1 MATLTFRALRG
12 DSRTVPAELRSNF
25 RHLYL
30 DILWY
35 GVLAGSAIS
44 FLTVYATRIGANS
57 LEIGMLTAGPAIINL
72 MFTLPTGRW
81 LETRPIGPAVFWSSV
96 FHRFFYLIWVA
107 IPWLLLPHVQL
118 SLFVVITL
126 LMTIPGT
133 VLAVGF
139 NALFADSV
147 PAEWRGHVT
156 GVRNAVL
163 SVSFIVAS
171 LASGLILEKA
181 PFPTGYQIVFAIGF
195 LGAAMSSVHLAFVRP
210 LSDGRQQRRAW
221 HRLGDLASPGG
232 IRSTVEG
239 TRTSV
244 GERFLTRSGG
254 KNMLRL
260 EILSGPF
267 GMVLAGLFFFHLA
280 QYLAIPLF
288 PLYWVNKLD
297 FSDKLISQGQALFY
311 AAVFIGSTQLSRIS
325 KRFGYHRVLA
335 GGVLGLAAYP
345 AVTSVMQGPA
355 LYLFVS
361 ILGGL
366 AWSMVGGAIG
376 NYILERSPEDDLPAH
391 LAWYNLALNAAIL
404 LGSLLGP
411 LMAERVGLTVALL
424 LAAGARAVAGLFI
437 WRKG

>member
-1 MATLTFRALRG
+1 M
-12 DSRTVPAELRSNF
+12 VPVELRSNF

-147 PAEWRGHVT
+147 PAKWRGHVT

-171 LASGLILEKA
+171 LVSGLILEKA

-424 LAAGARAVAGLFI
+424 LAAGTRAVAGLFI

>member
-1 MATLTFRALRG
+1 MSTVSLRALRG
-12 DSRTVPAELRSNF
+12 DSRAVPVELRSNF

-44 FLTVYATRIGANS
+44 FLTVYATRIGADS
-57 LEIGMLTAGPAIINL
+57 LQIGLLTAGPAIINL

-96 FHRFFYLIWVA
+96 AHRFFYLIWVV
-107 IPWLLLPHVQL
+107 IPWLLLPQL
-118 SLFVVITL
+118 QLWMYIVVTL
-126 LMTIPGT
+126 VMTIPGT
-133 VLAVGF
+133 ALAIGF
-139 NALFADSV
+139 NALFADAV
-147 PAEWRGHVT
+147 PADWRGHVA

-163 SVSFIVAS
+163 SVAFIAAS
-171 LASGLILEKA
+171 LVSGVILERA
-181 PFPTGYQIVFAIGF
+181 PFPTGYQIVFAIG
-195 LGAAMSSVHLAFVRP
+195 LVGAIMSSIHLAFVRP

-232 IRSTVEG
+232 VRSVVEG

-254 KNMLRL
+254 RSMLRL
-260 EILSGPF
+260 EILAGPF
-267 GMVLAGLFFFHLA
+267 GLVVAGLFFFHLA

-288 PLYWVNKLD
+288 PLYWVNRLD
-297 FSDKLISQGQALFY
+297 FSDGLISQAQALFY
-311 AAVFIGSTQLSRIS
+311 AAVFLGSTQFSRLT
-325 KRFGYHRVLA
+325 KRYGNQRVLA

-345 AVTSVMQGPA
+345 AVTAIMQGPA
-355 LYLFVS
+355 LYLVVS
-361 ILGGL
+361 VMGGL
-366 AWSMVGGAIG
+366 AWSMAGAAIG
-376 NYILERSPEDDLPAH
+376 NYLLERSPEDDRPAH

-411 LMAERVGLTVALL
+411 LMAEWVGLSVALL
-424 LAAGARAVAGLFI
+424 LAAAARAAAGLFI